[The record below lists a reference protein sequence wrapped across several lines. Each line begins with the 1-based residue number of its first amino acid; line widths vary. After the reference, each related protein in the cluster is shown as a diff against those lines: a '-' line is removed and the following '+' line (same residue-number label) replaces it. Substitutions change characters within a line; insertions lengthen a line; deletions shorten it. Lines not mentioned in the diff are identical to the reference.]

1 VDFRLDNEQL
11 ALQGAVRAFC
21 ADRYPLD
28 AIGSRDGMPLSST
41 RWGELLDLGAF
52 SLLAPVADGTG
63 ERELGFVE
71 AALVFEQFG
80 ACLADGPILWSTLA
94 ASVVGSVADGSSVA
108 GGFDAVD
115 ADGEPFIV
123 EHAADLDVLVVLR
136 PDGVFVIERGD
147 LPEPE
152 VLEPLD
158 PLTPVARFGELP
170 AGTQV
175 APADRSAAMR
185 NEGAV
190 LSAAM
195 LLGISEA
202 ALRAARDYSLE
213 REQFGQPI
221 GSFQA
226 LKHMMADMF
235 VRTALA
241 RSATYAA
248 AAVLDDPLV
257 GHVGRSIGA
266 AKLLAGEAAIEN
278 ARASVQ
284 VMGGMGFTWEMVPHY
299 LLKRAWVLE
308 QSFGTMRDHALGISA
323 SLASEDR

>member
-1 VDFRLDNEQL
+1 
-11 ALQGAVRAFC
+11 
-21 ADRYPLD
+21 
-28 AIGSRDGMPLSST
+28 
-41 RWGELLDLGAF
+41 
-52 SLLAPVADGTG
+52 
-63 ERELGFVE
+63 VE
-71 AALVFEQFG
+71 AAIVFEQLG
-80 ACLADGPILWSTLA
+80 VCLAGGPLVWSTLA
-94 ASVVGSVADGSSVA
+94 ASVVGSVADGSCVA

-115 ADGEPFIV
+115 ADGEPLVV
-123 EHAADLDVLVVLR
+123 EHAADLDVVVVLR
-136 PDGVFVIERGD
+136 PDGVFVIECRD

-158 PLTPVARFGELP
+158 PLTPVGRFAELP

-175 APADRSAAMR
+175 AGADRAATMR
-185 NEGAV
+185 TEGAL

-195 LLGISEA
+195 LLGISDA

-221 GSFQA
+221 GAFQA
-226 LKHMMADMF
+226 LKHLMADMF

-248 AAVLDDPLV
+248 AAVLDDPQV
-257 GHVGRSIGA
+257 GHVDRSIGA

-278 ARASVQ
+278 ARGSVQ

-308 QSFGTMRDHALGISA
+308 HAFGTTRDHALGISA
-323 SLASEDR
+323 SLASEGR